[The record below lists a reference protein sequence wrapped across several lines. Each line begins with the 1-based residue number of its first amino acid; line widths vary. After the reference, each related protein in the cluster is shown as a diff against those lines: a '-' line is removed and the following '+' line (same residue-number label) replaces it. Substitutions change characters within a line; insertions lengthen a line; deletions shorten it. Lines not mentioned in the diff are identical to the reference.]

1 MVFSFP
7 IIGQYAKEED
17 DQMKYNFEL
26 LRSLCM
32 ILYWYSFLL
41 HCTNLKIDKFQNII
55 SLFCEIVFF
64 AVLCFKLT
72 FCALLLSARWFWW

>member
-1 MVFSFP
+1 
-7 IIGQYAKEED
+7 
-17 DQMKYNFEL
+17 MKYNFEL
-26 LRSLCM
+26 LRSVCM

-64 AVLCFKLT
+64 AVHCLNS
-72 FCALLLSARWFWW
+72 LSALSSCLLAGFGGRFG